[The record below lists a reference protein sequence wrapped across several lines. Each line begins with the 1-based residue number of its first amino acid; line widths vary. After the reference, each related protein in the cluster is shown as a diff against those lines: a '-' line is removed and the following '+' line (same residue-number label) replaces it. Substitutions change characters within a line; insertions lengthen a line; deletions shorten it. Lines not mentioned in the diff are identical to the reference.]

1 MTKAEINSNFS
12 KGRTL
17 VIFEYVLLAIC
28 LCVIALR
35 ATFTEGPTAQSTTLP
50 ANLSDSVYSLSVSA
64 VLIFAFVFWLV
75 WGLWSKRFLYRLT
88 GIEIGLCLF
97 CVAAI
102 VAGLAAADKRAA
114 ITNFVT
120 LLAPILMVV
129 LLVQILDSQ
138 SKIKLL
144 LALIAALGVLSAYQC
159 ADQFFFTN
167 RMMIEQYEQAPQ
179 TFLEPLGIQPG
190 SFQQFLFEHRL
201 YSRGVRSFFTTRNSA
216 GSFTLMAVFAAAALF
231 IDKLKN
237 RKSGSSPPSHLFAC
251 GIAAAV
257 VLFGLALT
265 RSKGAILSA
274 LLAAIILTIIL
285 LIRHPSSRDW
295 LKAHKEAPM
304 FIFLILTGGL
314 LTSIFYAAM
323 FILYLRSGNWLKTHK
338 KTRLIVFLLLA
349 VLCVFVFLSLILF
362 LYYFILPY
370 VAYGRLPGGNSMLV
384 RWQYWHASAKMYAD
398 HFVTGVG
405 PGNFAHFYTHYKPAE
420 ALETVADPHNFPLSI
435 LTQYGPLGLIGFLAM
450 IFLPLWRVI
459 SPNLVSSSPK
469 THQPQ
474 PAFRARPVI
483 FLLILWLAL
492 LLARLTV
499 IPAAGTD
506 GLAVIIYMIVRFYV
520 PPVVVFIIGFWLLT
534 KPLHT
539 IRNTQYTIRNTNIAA
554 ALFCVVLGVTLHNLI
569 DFAIFEPGVFTTF
582 WAIIACVIALDF
594 RQKSRRQFV
603 LKPTLLMRVLIVVGG
618 LVTIW
623 AYFNYAFI
631 PVAKST
637 AGIQRAHRAISAGQ
651 FQQAHNLLNTAAE
664 DDSLSPAA
672 LSLNGRVYLHHFEL
686 TQSRNRDLLAGAEAG
701 LLGAISRDSADFK
714 NFEKLTVV
722 YDNFAKLTPHKKDD
736 WLEKAYNSAKEAVK
750 RYPGSGRLR
759 IKLARIAEQL
769 GKTDVAIKR
778 YEEAIDIENKYRD
791 QFKIMYP
798 ERQEIVSRLGEEE
811 YQAAKQRI
819 EWLSEQPTP

>member
-1 MTKAEINSNFS
+1 M
-12 KGRTL
+12 
-17 VIFEYVLLAIC
+17 EYVLLALC

-35 ATFTEGPTAQSTTLP
+35 ATFTEGPTAQSATLP

-75 WGLWSKRFLYRLT
+75 WGLWSKRFLYRFT

-114 ITNFVT
+114 ITSFAT
-120 LLAPILMVV
+120 LLAPLLMAV

-190 SFQQFLFEHRL
+190 TFAQFLFEHRL

-237 RKSGSSPPSHLFAC
+237 RKFDSSPPSHLFAC

-265 RSKGAILSA
+265 RSKGAIIGLLSA
-274 LLAAIILTIIL
+274 AAIFIAYL
-285 LIRHPSSRDW
+285 RFGSW
-295 LKAHKEAPM
+295 LKAHRRAI
-304 FIFLILTGGL
+304 FI
-314 LTSIFYAAM
+314 
-323 FILYLRSGNWLKTHK
+323 
-338 KTRLIVFLLLA
+338 VCLLLA
-349 VLCVFVFLSLILF
+349 VAAGSVVIR
-362 LYYFILPY
+362 
-370 VAYGRLPGGNSMLV
+370 YGLTHGQLPGGGSMLV
-384 RWQYWHASAKMYAD
+384 RWQYWHAAAKMYAD

-405 PGNFAHFYTHYKPAE
+405 PGNFAHFYPHYKPAE
-420 ALETVADPHNFPLSI
+420 ALETVTDPHNFPLSI

-469 THQPQ
+469 THRPQ

-492 LLARLTV
+492 LLARLIV
-499 IPAAGTD
+499 MPAAAD

-520 PPVVVFIIGFWLLT
+520 PPVVVFIIGFLFLT
-534 KPLHT
+534 SPLHA
-539 IRNTQYTIRNTNIAA
+539 IRASSIKYRVSSIAA

-582 WAIIACVIALDF
+582 WAIIACLIALDF
-594 RQKSRRQFV
+594 HQKSRTRVV
-603 LKPTLLMRVLIVVGG
+603 LKPAPFVKVITAAAALA
-618 LVTIW
+618 LVW

-637 AGIQRAHRAISAGQ
+637 AKVQHAHQAISAGQ
-651 FQQAHNLLNTAAE
+651 FQQAHNLLNTAAD

-686 TQSRNRDLLAGAEAG
+686 TQSRNRDLLAGAEAS
-701 LLGAISRDSADFK
+701 LLGAISRDGADFK

-722 YDNFAKLTPHKKDD
+722 YDNFAKLTPHKKDH

-759 IKLARIAEQL
+759 IELAKIAEQL
-769 GKTDVAIKR
+769 GKTALAIKH
-778 YEEAIDIENKYRD
+778 YEEAIDIEDKYRD

-798 ERQEIVSRLGEEE
+798 ERQEIVSRLGEEK
-811 YQAAKQRI
+811 YKNAKQRI
-819 EWLSEQPTP
+819 KFLSQQSAL

>member
-1 MTKAEINSNFS
+1 MTKAALNSDLAKS
-12 KGRTL
+12 KGR
-17 VIFEYVLLAIC
+17 VIFEYVLLALC

-35 ATFTEGPTAQSTTLP
+35 TTFTEGPTAQSTTLP

-75 WGLWSKRFLYRLT
+75 WGICSKRFLYHPT

-97 CVAAI
+97 CAAAI

-114 ITNFVT
+114 ITDFAT
-120 LLAPILMVV
+120 LLAPPLMAV

-138 SKIKLL
+138 SKVKLL

-179 TFLEPLGIQPG
+179 TFLEPLGIEPG
-190 SFQQFLFEHRL
+190 TFQEFLFEHRL

-216 GSFTLMAVFAAAALF
+216 GSFTLMALFAAAALL
-231 IDKLKN
+231 IDKLKS
-237 RKSGSSPPSHLFAC
+237 RKSDSSQPSHLFAC

-265 RSKGAILSA
+265 RSKGAIIGLFSA
-274 LLAAIILTIIL
+274 AVIFIAYL
-285 LIRHPSSRDW
+285 RFGSW
-295 LKAHKEAPM
+295 LKAHKKAI
-304 FIFLILTGGL
+304 FI
-314 LTSIFYAAM
+314 
-323 FILYLRSGNWLKTHK
+323 
-338 KTRLIVFLLLA
+338 VCLLLA
-349 VLCVFVFLSLILF
+349 IA
-362 LYYFILPY
+362 
-370 VAYGRLPGGNSMLV
+370 VASVVIWYGLNRGQLPGGSSMLV

-405 PGNFAHFYTHYKPAE
+405 PGNFAHFYPHYKPAE
-420 ALETVADPHNFPLSI
+420 ALESVADPHNFLLSI

-492 LLARLTV
+492 LLARPIV
-499 IPAAGTD
+499 MPAAAAD
-506 GLAVIIYMIVRFYV
+506 GLAVIIYMIMRFYV

-534 KPLHT
+534 APLHT

-582 WAIIACVIALDF
+582 WAIIACVIAVDF
-594 RQKSRRQFV
+594 HAKCRPQLV
-603 LKPTLLMRVLIVVGG
+603 LKPAPFAKVITAAAALA
-618 LVTIW
+618 LVW

-686 TQSRNRDLLAGAEAG
+686 TQSRNRDLLAGAEVS
-701 LLGAISRDSADFK
+701 LLGAINRDIADFK

-722 YDNFAKLTPHKKDD
+722 YDNFAKLTPHKKDH

-759 IKLARIAEQL
+759 IELAKIAEQL

-778 YEEAIDIENKYRD
+778 YEEAIDIEDKYRD

-798 ERQEIVSRLGEEE
+798 ERQEIVSRLGEEK
-811 YQAAKQRI
+811 YKNAKQRI
-819 EWLSEQPTP
+819 KHLSEQPTP